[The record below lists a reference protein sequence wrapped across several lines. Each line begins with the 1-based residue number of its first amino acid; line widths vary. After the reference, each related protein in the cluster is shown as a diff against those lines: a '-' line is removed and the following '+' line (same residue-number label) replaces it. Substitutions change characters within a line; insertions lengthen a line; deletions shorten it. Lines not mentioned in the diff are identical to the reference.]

1 MAESLKTKKAL
12 ALALKKLLTEKDFD
26 KISIIDIC
34 DECNMSR
41 KSFYYHFHDKYELVI
56 WIFKTEF
63 WDRLRARTDG
73 SIFET
78 LTRLARYFY
87 TNKSFYKPIF
97 TVSGQNSFAEYFSEL
112 CRDAFSKRIR
122 DQLGAIIITDLN
134 VNIYADFFVY
144 TLERWLT
151 TNDSRD
157 DVAFVR
163 DLSNSIV
170 FAREVVGAILEPKP
184 KSTRAARTVQSV

>member
-1 MAESLKTKKAL
+1 M
-12 ALALKKLLTEKDFD
+12 
-26 KISIIDIC
+26 
-34 DECNMSR
+34 
-41 KSFYYHFHDKYELVI
+41 
-56 WIFKTEF
+56 
-63 WDRLRARTDG
+63 
-73 SIFET
+73 
-78 LTRLARYFY
+78 
-87 TNKSFYKPIF
+87 
-97 TVSGQNSFAEYFSEL
+97 
-112 CRDAFSKRIR
+112 
-122 DQLGAIIITDLN
+122 GAIIITDLN

-184 KSTRAARTVQSV
+184 KSSRAAKNAQSV